1 VWGYGVLAVV
11 VLFLL
16 FNTAVL
22 DFARLFVLI
31 LLAAL
36 GAAWIELARRQTLA
50 EFPDASSTFI
60 ADTRAR
66 MSSWWESRRAPS
78 AAEPVAPA
86 ADDVAARLAS
96 LAQLHS
102 AGELTDEEFTAAKA
116 QVLGRS

>member
-1 VWGYGVLAVV
+1 VPSA
-11 VLFLL
+11 
-16 FNTAVL
+16 
-22 DFARLFVLI
+22 
-31 LLAAL
+31 
-36 GAAWIELARRQTLA
+36 
-50 EFPDASSTFI
+50 
-60 ADTRAR
+60 
-66 MSSWWESRRAPS
+66 S